1 METLYPTIEPRPIIS
16 PTKNQQITS
25 ADERAMRAARPTVT
39 FTNLQWGLLDV
50 CNYLQQTECCT
61 GIDYVEVSYLLR
73 LDGASTN

>member
-1 METLYPTIEPRPIIS
+1 
-16 PTKNQQITS
+16 
-25 ADERAMRAARPTVT
+25 MRAARPTVT